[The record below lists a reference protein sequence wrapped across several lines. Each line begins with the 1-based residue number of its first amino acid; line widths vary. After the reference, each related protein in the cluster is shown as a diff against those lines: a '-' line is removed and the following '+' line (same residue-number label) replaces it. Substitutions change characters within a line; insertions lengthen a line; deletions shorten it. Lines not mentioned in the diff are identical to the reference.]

1 VSLSKLSE
9 YGGSEAREL
18 EPESWSNDWRKHH
31 EKDSEKDSENE
42 DKSGSNGGNK
52 LRSWTHWTKCHTPE
66 YGIGKAS
73 KGLLTTEIDTKI
85 REEGTISKNG
95 ITEPKFWRDG
105 VREWEDYIRESRD
118 TNIILENED
127 GERIARSSDSRFE
140 REYMKKQYAKIKAL
154 EAEVSEKWEDDVYC
168 GMITTTN
175 SSNWNGKYA
184 PPIDHLNELL
194 NSWDKARSQIH
205 RIFDSND
212 EYVYLRILEPHES
225 GYPHQHIAILT
236 TKEIAPCDFEGLVNS
251 HVKNCEHA
259 TKDAHKVL
267 SEKEQLKRKKRAS
280 ERGNSPDLGC
290 VSVEKQDN
298 EKAGIGSYVGAY
310 LGKQLGEDDIL
321 EADWN
326 EKLFYSLMW
335 LTGKRRFNPSNSAN
349 RMIKEHWE
357 DDESDSE
364 NENEDSKEWEMIGI
378 ADSETDVD
386 DDENIHNVDPE
397 MAGGIDYR
405 RTSKPLNPTI
415 ASRKPPDAM
424 KIPEMLN
431 DAECEKLRK
440 TDNERFLVDV

>member
-1 VSLSKLSE
+1 MSLSKLSE
-9 YGGSEAREL
+9 YGGSDPREL
-18 EPESWSNDWRKHH
+18 EPESRSNDWRKYH
-31 EKDSEKDSENE
+31 ENDSENE
-42 DKSGSNGGNK
+42 SKSGSEGGSK

-66 YGIGKAS
+66 YGKDKAS
-73 KGLLTTEIDTKI
+73 NGLLTTETETKI

-118 TNIILENED
+118 TKIILENED
-127 GERIARSSDSRFE
+127 SERIARSSNSRFE
-140 REYMKKQYAKIKAL
+140 REYMKEQYAKIKAL
-154 EAEVSEKWEDDVYC
+154 ESEVSEKWDNVYC
-168 GMITTTN
+168 SMITLTN

-184 PPIDHLNELL
+184 PPIDFLNELI

-236 TKEIAPCDFEGLVNS
+236 DKEISPIDFEGLVNS

-267 SEKEQLKRKKRAS
+267 SEKEQIKRKKRAS
-280 ERGNSPDLGC
+280 ERGSSPDLGC
-290 VSVEKQDN
+290 VSVEKQDD
-298 EKAGIGSYVGAY
+298 EKAGIGAYVGAY
-310 LGKQLGEDDIL
+310 LGKQLAEDDIL
-321 EADWN
+321 QADWN

-349 RMIKEHWE
+349 RLIKEHWE
-357 DDESDSE
+357 DDESVGE
-364 NENEDSKEWEMIGI
+364 NENKNKNKEWEMIGI
-378 ADSETDVD
+378 ADSATAVD
-386 DDENIHNVDPE
+386 DDENIHSVDPE
-397 MAGGIDYR
+397 LVGGIDYR
-405 RTSKPLNPTI
+405 KTSKPLNPPV

-440 TDNERFLVDV
+440 TDNERFLVDI

>member
-9 YGGSEAREL
+9 HGFAEAREL
-18 EPESWSNDWRKHH
+18 QPESRSNDWRKYH
-31 EKDSEKDSENE
+31 ENDSENE
-42 DKSGSNGGNK
+42 SKSDSKGGSK

-66 YGIGKAS
+66 YGKDKAS
-73 KGLLTTEIDTKI
+73 NGLLTTETDTKI

-95 ITEPKFWRDG
+95 IIEPQFWRDG

-118 TNIILENED
+118 TKIILENED
-127 GERIARSSDSRFE
+127 SERIARSSNSRFE
-140 REYMKKQYAKIKAL
+140 REYMKEQYAKIKAL
-154 EAEVSEKWEDDVYC
+154 ESEVSEKWEDVYC
-168 GMITTTN
+168 SMITLTN

-184 PPIDHLNELL
+184 PPIDFLNELL
-194 NSWDKARSQIH
+194 SSWDKARSQIH

-236 TKEIAPCDFEGLVNS
+236 DKEIAPRDFQGLVNS

-259 TKDAHKVL
+259 TKDAHKVI
-267 SEKEQLKRKKRAS
+267 SKKEQIKRKKRAS

-290 VSVEKQDN
+290 VSVEKQDD
-298 EKAGIGSYVGAY
+298 EKAGIGAYVGAY
-310 LGKQLGEDDIL
+310 LGKQLNEDDIL

-357 DDESDSE
+357 DDESVDE
-364 NENEDSKEWEMIGI
+364 NENKDKEWEMIGI
-378 ADSETDVD
+378 ADSNTAVD
-386 DDENIHNVDPE
+386 DDENIHSINPE
-397 MAGGIDYR
+397 LVGGIDYR
-405 RTSKPLNPTI
+405 KTSKPLNPTI

-440 TDNERFLVDV
+440 TDNERFLVDI